1 MWGPRRRGTLK
12 PWSVRQLYVSQIDL
26 SRSASF
32 TARLFSTSVVQGSI
46 GTTVAVTDGSA
57 ATAAPSIDTID
68 ISAWTDPGASA
79 TETERIA
86 VARKVGASFERT
98 GFALVVGHG
107 VPRRVF
113 DDVRVCAYEFFELPQ
128 STKAKYSDG
137 RGYGFG
143 GYLDQEENGAQ
154 LLGDFS
160 RPGLGDHVESVSL
173 AETTGTG
180 SSGVS
185 LTEQT
190 ATAGASGEEP
200 QLGPQGRAA
209 VARPTTDGELDYAG
223 DSSRLAPLVT
233 EAVHGFASATER
245 YFAAMRSFSQTLDRL
260 AEAALDLPPFG
271 FEDVAKIDSGGGLRL
286 AFYPDPIKR
295 PPLSGQQRYG
305 AHVDSGGITIL
316 KRDSDNP
323 AGLQVF
329 IDGQW
334 VEVPGGAAAADSIV
348 LNVGALLSR
357 YTNNRW
363 KASKHRVLNGDGAR
377 LSIVS
382 GSVSFKSTAMVSVLP
397 TCVSPERPAVYEP
410 VNAGDFISER
420 AAMHRLDYTSGK
432 TEEELAQLSSQI
444 QAYQV

>member
-1 MWGPRRRGTLK
+1 MEARREQRLHSIASHVGPAPPRH
-12 PWSVRQLYVSQIDL
+12 
-26 SRSASF
+26 
-32 TARLFSTSVVQGSI
+32 TAAHHRCCSLQVGCHGS
-46 GTTVAVTDGSA
+46 SA
-57 ATAAPSIDTID
+57 AAAAAPSIDTID

-79 TETERIA
+79 TETDRIA

-107 VPRRVF
+107 VPLRVF
-113 DDVRVCAYEFFELPQ
+113 DDVRACAYEFFELPQ

-160 RPGLGDHVESVSL
+160 RRGRGDHVESVSL
-173 AETTGTG
+173 AETTGSG
-180 SSGVS
+180 SSGTS
-185 LTEQT
+185 LAERT

-209 VARPTTDGELDYAG
+209 ARPTTDGELDYAG

-233 EAVHGFASATER
+233 EAVPGFASATER
-245 YFAAMRSFSQTLDRL
+245 YFAAMRPFSQTLDRL
-260 AEAALDLPPFG
+260 TEAALDLPPFG
-271 FEDVAKIDSGGGLRL
+271 LAGVAKIDSGGGLRL
-286 AFYPDPIKR
+286 AFYPDPVNR
-295 PPLSGQQRYG
+295 PPLPGQQRYG

-334 VEVPGGAAAADSIV
+334 VEVPGGAAAADTIV

-382 GSVSFKSTAMVSVLP
+382 GCVSFKSNAMVSVLP
-397 TCVSPERPAVYEP
+397 TCISPERPAAYEP

-432 TEEELAQLSSQI
+432 TDEELAQLSAQI